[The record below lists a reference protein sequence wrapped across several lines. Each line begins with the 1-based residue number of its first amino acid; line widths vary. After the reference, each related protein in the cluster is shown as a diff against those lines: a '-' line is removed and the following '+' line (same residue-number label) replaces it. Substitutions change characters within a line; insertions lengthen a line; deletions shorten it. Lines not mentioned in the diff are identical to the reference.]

1 MALKKHYA
9 ALGAAA
15 GMLMLILDG
24 KTALTGAQVGMDLC
38 IRTVIPA
45 LFPFFV
51 LSSLLVTGIDGRWLR
66 PLGRFCRIPKG
77 AEPLLLVGLLGG
89 YPTGAQC
96 VAQGYRNGQLSKH
109 QAERMLAFC
118 NNAGPS
124 FLFGMVAQ
132 MFDYPR
138 YAWLLWVIHILSAIL
153 VARMIPAG
161 DLSPVS
167 VSVSRIRLPQALAK
181 AVSTTSLVCGW
192 VILFRV
198 LITFLDRWVL
208 WLLPNTVQVLLVGLL
223 ELSNGCCALGS
234 IQNTAL
240 RFLVCSGLLAFG
252 GVCVTMQ
259 TRSVT
264 EGLSLKPYLLGK
276 LLQTGISLF
285 FAHALQFLFPNPL
298 PGFWYP
304 LLLAL
309 PLCFRLRKKEIN
321 SSIPR
326 SIGV

>member
-1 MALKKHYA
+1 MASKKNYT

-24 KTALTGAQVGMDLC
+24 KTALAGAQVGIDLC

-51 LSSLLVTGIDGRWLR
+51 LSSMLVTGIDGRWLQ
-66 PLGRFCRIPKG
+66 PLGKLCRIPKG
-77 AEPLLLVGLLGG
+77 AEPLLIVGFLGG

-96 VAQGYRNGQLSKH
+96 VTQAYRNGQLSKS

-118 NNAGPS
+118 SNAGPS

-132 MFDYPR
+132 MFDHQR
-138 YAWLLWVIHILSAIL
+138 YIWLLWGIHIASAII
-153 VARMIPAG
+153 VARLIPAR
-161 DLSPVS
+161 DLTPAS
-167 VSVSRIRLPQALAK
+167 VSVTRIRLPQALAK
-181 AVSTTSLVCGW
+181 AVSTISLVCGW
-192 VILFRV
+192 VILFRI

-208 WLLPNTVQVLLVGLL
+208 WLLPDAVQVILVGLL

-252 GVCVTMQ
+252 GICVTMQ
-259 TRSVT
+259 SRSVT
-264 EGLSLKPYLLGK
+264 AGLSLKPYLFGK
-276 LLQTGISLF
+276 LLQTGISLIL
-285 FAHALQFLFPNPL
+285 AYAVQFLFPNPI
-298 PGFWYP
+298 PGFWYLI
-304 LLLAL
+304 LLTL
-309 PLCFRLRKKEIN
+309 PIFFRLRKKEIN
-321 SSIPR
+321 SSIPQ

>member
-1 MALKKHYA
+1 MASKHNYA

-24 KTALTGAQVGMDLC
+24 KTALTGAQAGIDLC

-66 PLGRFCRIPKG
+66 PLGKFCRIPNG
-77 AEPLLLVGLLGG
+77 AEPLLIVGFLGG

-96 VAQGYRNGQLSKH
+96 VAQAYRSGQLSKN
-109 QAERMLAFC
+109 QAQRMLAFC

-132 MFDYPR
+132 MFSNVLHI
-138 YAWLLWVIHILSAIL
+138 WLLWGIHIASAIL
-153 VARMIPAG
+153 VARIIPAG
-161 DLSPVS
+161 DLTPAS
-167 VSVSRIRLPQALAK
+167 VSVTRIRLPQALSK
-181 AVSTTSLVCGW
+181 AVFTTSLVCGW
-192 VILFRV
+192 VILFRIF
-198 LITFLDRWVL
+198 ITFLNRWIL
-208 WLLPNTVQVLLVGLL
+208 WILPNTLQVILIGLL

-234 IQNTAL
+234 ISNNAL
-240 RFLVCSGLLAFG
+240 RFIVCSGLLGFG
-252 GVCVTMQ
+252 GICVTMQ

-264 EGLSLKPYLLGK
+264 EGLSFKPYLMGK
-276 LLQTGISLF
+276 LLQTGISLIL
-285 FAHALQFLFPNPL
+285 AYGVQFVFPNPL
-298 PGFWYP
+298 PGFGY
-304 LLLAL
+304 LVLMTL
-309 PLCFRLRKKEIN
+309 PVYLWLRKREIN